1 MKFSIVVY
9 SSPYSSEA
17 ARTALQFSK
26 TVLLHGHEIY
36 RLFFFGDGVHNAN
49 RLTVTPQDELN
60 IQHEW
65 NSLITENNIDAV
77 VCVTSA
83 LRRGIVDADTAKR
96 HDLNSSS
103 ILNSFEIS
111 GLGQLVDAATNS
123 DRIINFG

>member
-26 TVLLHGHEIY
+26 AVLLQGHEIY

-60 IQHEW
+60 IQQEW
-65 NSLITENNIDAV
+65 NSLITQNDIDAV

-83 LRRGIVDADTAKR
+83 LRRGILDVDTAKR
-96 HDLNSSS
+96 HGLDSSS
-103 ILNSFEIS
+103 ILNSFEIA

>member
-9 SSPYSSEA
+9 SSPSSSEA

-36 RLFFFGDGVHNAN
+36 RLFFFGDGVHNAS
-49 RLTVTPQDELN
+49 RWTVTPQDESN
-60 IQHEW
+60 IQHGW
-65 NSLITENNIDAV
+65 SSLITLNKIDAV

-83 LRRGIVDADTAKR
+83 LKRGILDVDSAK
-96 HDLNSSS
+96 HHGLEGFS
-103 ILNSFEIS
+103 ILDGFEIA
-111 GLGQLVDAATNS
+111 GLGQLVDAAINS